1 MFIPSF
7 PSVLALFEKGPF
19 AVIFGAAAIIAF
31 LIFFTILIKFFGIWL
46 QARTAGAPVSLL
58 NLVFMRFRKVPPAL
72 IVNSRITAVKAG
84 LPSLPTSS
92 RPTTSL
98 EETSPMWYSP

>member
-46 QARTAGAPVSLL
+46 QARTAGAVPVLSLQVRLVCL
-58 NLVFMRFRKVPPAL
+58 NFRDDL
-72 IVNSRITAVKAG
+72 AG
-84 LPSLPTSS
+84 RGKSG
-92 RPTTSL
+92 
-98 EETSPMWYSP
+98 